1 MYRGR
6 SGERYNNVLLQT
18 SGKHGGG
25 LSLFEALFHFT
36 GVRFDNKLDWD
47 KNTTA
52 LYRSVPPSS
61 SLLLARAAHGPRL
74 DPQLLVAITHL
85 PFITCD
91 WSWHFRRKTLQLVQE
106 YEKESSKLV
115 D

>member
-1 MYRGR
+1 MASSEFRPGNIDQASQFRLSVNQEKLFIFRYWMLLHGPPVL
-6 SGERYNNVLLQT
+6 SGVV
-18 SGKHGGG
+18 
-25 LSLFEALFHFT
+25 F
-36 GVRFDNKLDWD
+36 V
-47 KNTTA
+47 
-52 LYRSVPPSS
+52 VPPSS

-74 DPQLLVAITHL
+74 DPPLLVAITHL